1 MIIDYKLFNTQA
13 GVVMLKKMFLP
24 VLFSFAVVMSI
35 NAQNKNSFIGAD
47 ACGMC
52 HKTEKQG
59 KQLDIWK
66 QSKHS
71 QAFKTLQTEKANEIA
86 KGLGH
91 TTPAAE
97 TQACL
102 KCHVSGHDV
111 DKSLLG
117 AKFKMEDGVQCET
130 CHGAGSGYKDMKVMK
145 SREESIAKGLIVH
158 EKLENFCVSC
168 HNSESPTFKEINIT
182 EAWDKI
188 KHSVPETK

>member
-1 MIIDYKLFNTQA
+1 
-13 GVVMLKKMFLP
+13 MLRKMFLP
-24 VLFSFAVVMSI
+24 LFFTLSVVFSV
-35 NAQNKNSFIGAD
+35 NAQDKYSFIGAD

-59 KQLDIWK
+59 EQLDIWK

-71 QAFKTLQTEKANEIA
+71 QAFKTLQTKEADEIA

-102 KCHVSGHDV
+102 KCHVSGNDV

-117 AKFKMEDGVQCET
+117 AKFKIEEGVQCET
-130 CHGAGSGYKDMKVMK
+130 CHGPGSAYKDMKVMK
-145 SREESIAKGLIVH
+145 SREESVAKGLVVH
-158 EKLENFCVSC
+158 DKIENFCVSC
-168 HNSESPTFKEINIT
+168 HNSESPTFKEINIA
-182 EAWDKI
+182 EAWETI
-188 KHSVPETK
+188 KHDVPKAK